1 MNADAIRRL
10 LAELHLDEVVEG
22 SRRSY
27 FEQALEDLSTRY
39 EHLTLPDAAAAS
51 PHELALALERLS
63 LDADSNNELFDA
75 AFLCRRSVD
84 TVGLARRDRILH
96 YFYLCVD
103 AVLGE
108 RTAELR
114 MLLRRIEPEAE
125 LALPETLTWPD
136 ELLLRTARAFTL
148 LCRKGGGWSDVRA
161 AAEEV
166 RILRDLQRD
175 REPRFMTQ
183 AQNDIGALAP
193 VVAEYNLARIVD
205 LAISYIIRGG
215 PPDALVQIDRHAS
228 NAGTILDLR
237 SNAELTHV
245 ADLLHSG
252 AQELVR
258 SSIWHATRRLGT
270 KVREFVDSLADAA
283 NTEPVLE
290 LWPSQR
296 VALGSS
302 LLDPAKRA
310 IVVQMPTSAGKT
322 LIAEFAAVQ
331 ALALNIGSRV
341 AYVVPTR
348 ALVNQI
354 TLRLRAAF
362 RPLNYTVEAAVPV
375 FELDP
380 TEDILLR
387 QDIDVLVV
395 TPEKLDLLIR
405 SDHPAAGNLSLVVAD
420 EAHNIGSSDE
430 RGARFELLLGTIKR
444 ERPEARFLLLTPFVP
459 NAKDLA
465 DWLGDDPEGSIEVR
479 WRPNERVAAAA
490 QWQRRRGVNE
500 IHLRTLPS
508 AHNVDML
515 TEIEIDLGDAGL
527 DRPRSKGAIAASTAL
542 RLARRGGVLVLT
554 RGRTIAE
561 DRAEEIAT
569 HRAEES
575 GRTELAQA
583 VIQYARS
590 ELGEAHILPRLLE
603 RGVAYHHAGL
613 SHDLR
618 YLIEL
623 LVDREDVK
631 IICGTTTLAQGVN
644 FPIATVIVETLQ
656 KPRSGGRLG
665 WQDLSY
671 AEFWNIAGRA
681 GRALRDRLGLVVFP
695 AASPQDL
702 EKARSFLQRDAASLA
717 SALMAALQETSAAA
731 EEYDLAFV
739 RRHRTTSVFFQYL
752 AHAMRV
758 AGFEAAIAEVE
769 DLLRSSL
776 VFHQVRTTDRR
787 LAEDLIRTARRFMEA
802 FSDKSP
808 GYLALADGTGFSLPS
823 VDYLYALQREQF
835 PDLSRR
841 GFWDPNRLFSDDL
854 DGLTQV
860 VSILSDVPELTL
872 GRFEEGPFDPRAIA
886 GIVRDWVDGATVADI
901 ADDWF
906 ASDEEDEDKRR
917 RAASHYLY
925 SKLIGQ
931 IPWGMGALLKLTIS
945 GEEERAGVGHVPSS
959 VFYGVR
965 SKEAVALRM
974 AGVPR
979 VAAEGLA
986 KRWSGLSD
994 EARSFEGVRGWLG
1007 GLPVKEWDLALPADG
1022 ALSGRQ
1028 CRTVWAALA
1037 GTGGSSG

>member
-10 LAELHLDEVVEG
+10 LAELHLDEVVEE

-27 FEQALEDLSTRY
+27 LEQALEDLSTRFEY
-39 EHLTLPDAAAAS
+39 LTLPDAAATS

-63 LDADSNNELFDA
+63 LDADTGDQFFDA

-84 TVGLARRDRILH
+84 AAELSRRDRILH
-96 YFYLCVD
+96 FFYLSVD

-114 MLLRRIEPEAE
+114 MLLHTIEPDHA
-125 LALPETLTWPD
+125 LALPEALSWRD

-148 LCRKGGGWSDVRA
+148 LCRKGGGWTDVRA

-166 RILRDLQRD
+166 RILRDLQQE
-175 REPRFMTQ
+175 REPRFMAQT
-183 AQNDIGALAP
+183 QNDLGALAP
-193 VVAEYNLARIVD
+193 IVAEYNLARIVD
-205 LAISYIIRGG
+205 LAASFVIRGS

-237 SNAELTHV
+237 SDPELTHV

-252 AQELVR
+252 ARALVR
-258 SSIWHATRRLGT
+258 GSVWHATQRLGT
-270 KVREFVDSLADAA
+270 KVREFVNSLADEA
-283 NTEPVLE
+283 NRDPVLE

-331 ALALNIGSRV
+331 ALALNTGSTV

-354 TLRLRAAF
+354 TLRLRTAF
-362 RPLNYTVEAAVPV
+362 RPLDFTVEAAVPV

-380 TEDILLR
+380 TEDMLLR
-387 QDIDVLVV
+387 QKMDVLVV

-405 SDHPAAGNLSLVVAD
+405 SNHPAAGNLSLVVAD
-420 EAHNIGSSDE
+420 EAHNIGNSDE
-430 RGARFELLLGTIKR
+430 RSARFELLLGTIKR
-444 ERPEARFLLLTPFVP
+444 ERPQARFLLLTPFVP
-459 NAKDLA
+459 NGRELA
-465 DWLGDDPEGSIEVR
+465 DWLGDGDEAEGSIEVR
-479 WRPNERVAAAA
+479 WRPNERIAAAA
-490 QWQRRRGVNE
+490 QWRRRQGINE
-500 IHLRTLPS
+500 LHLLTLPS
-508 AHNVDML
+508 AHNVDIL
-515 TEIEIDLGDAGL
+515 AETEFDLGDAEL
-527 DRPRSKGAIAASTAL
+527 DRPRSKGAIATSTAL

-554 RGRTIAE
+554 RGRATAE
-561 DRAEEIAT
+561 DRAEEIAS
-569 HRAEES
+569 HRAEEATL
-575 GRTELAQA
+575 TELAQS

-590 ELGEAHILPRLLE
+590 ELGEDHALPSLLE

-618 YLIEL
+618 YLIER
-623 LVDREDVK
+623 LVDDEDVK
-631 IICGTTTLAQGVN
+631 IVCGTTTLAQGVN

-656 KPRSGGRLG
+656 KPRGGQLG
-665 WQDLSY
+665 WEDLTH

-681 GRALRDRLGLVVFP
+681 GRALRDRLGLVIFP
-695 AASPQDL
+695 AATARDL
-702 EKARSFLQRDAASLA
+702 ERARSFLQRDAADLA
-717 SALMAALQETSAAA
+717 SALLEAFQATSAAA
-731 EEYDLAFV
+731 EEYDLSFV
-739 RRHRTTSVFFQYL
+739 RRHRTIAVFFQYL

-758 AGFEAAIAEVE
+758 AGFEAASAQVE

-776 VFHQVRTTDRR
+776 VFHQVQTSDRR
-787 LAEDLIRTARRFMEA
+787 LAENLIRTARRFMET

-823 VDYLYALQREQF
+823 VDYLYALQRDQF

-841 GFWDPNRLFSDDL
+841 NFWNPDQLFSEDL
-854 DGLTQV
+854 SGLTQV

-872 GRFEEGPFDPRAIA
+872 GRFEEGSFDPRAVA

-906 ASDEEDEDKRR
+906 AGDEGDEDKRR

-925 SKLIGQ
+925 SKLVGQ
-931 IPWGMGALLKLTIS
+931 IPWGMGALLKLTIPD
-945 GEEERAGVGHVPSS
+945 EVDRATVAHVPSS

-965 SKEAVALRM
+965 SKDAVALRM

-986 KRWSGLSD
+986 ERWRGLSG
-994 EARSFEGVRGWLG
+994 EAHSFKGVRDWLES
-1007 GLPVKEWDLALPADG
+1007 LPAQDWDSAVPADG
-1022 ALSGRQ
+1022 ALTGRQ
-1028 CRTVWAALA
+1028 CRTVWTTLA
-1037 GTGGSSG
+1037 GTA